1 MVGKKIKEKLDS
13 GIILKNNEMKDIMK
27 VIKSLEIRGILLNR
41 TARKINVSGLL
52 SMKNTL
58 KRLAKSVL
66 LPLGLTPGA
75 SATDAAIQ

>member
-1 MVGKKIKEKLDS
+1 
-13 GIILKNNEMKDIMK
+13 MKDIMK

>member
-1 MVGKKIKEKLDS
+1 
-13 GIILKNNEMKDIMK
+13 MKDIMK

-66 LPLGLTPGA
+66 LLLGLTPGA

>member
-1 MVGKKIKEKLDS
+1 
-13 GIILKNNEMKDIMK
+13 MKDIMK
-27 VIKSLEIRGILLNR
+27 AIKSLEIRGILLNR

>member
-1 MVGKKIKEKLDS
+1 
-13 GIILKNNEMKDIMK
+13 MK

>member
-1 MVGKKIKEKLDS
+1 
-13 GIILKNNEMKDIMK
+13 MKDIMK

-58 KRLAKSVL
+58 ERLAKSVL

>member
-1 MVGKKIKEKLDS
+1 
-13 GIILKNNEMKDIMK
+13 MKDIMK

-66 LPLGLTPGA
+66 LPLGLTPEA